1 MAAGLIRMRRVLTIL
16 TAIVLLAAS
25 LAVGALAAD
34 LPFWRRALQLPLPV
48 DALYLPVASI
58 GESSG
63 RHGRGVAD
71 LAAPQPAFTP
81 PQELEQVIARARDA
95 GSRALLVM
103 RGGGLVLSR
112 YFDADDADTL
122 LPAGLIARPVTAMA
136 VGIALADHSIESL
149 DVPVSR
155 YLPEWS
161 DEPRGQITLR
171 QLLEDTS
178 GLETGGAPPRLLRRS
193 PWDDA
198 RHLPA
203 FATARGVRMMLGNDF
218 ASTALGFELEHEPG
232 GFYNA
237 SPANTQLAALI
248 VERAT
253 KQPFEQYLD
262 ARLWRALAGSPAEL
276 ALDRRAGMPAAH
288 CCWRATA
295 PDMLAVLH
303 LLATGGAPV
312 LPEGW
317 VEEMSGPSR
326 VHAESGLQL
335 RRSEVGGFLAL
346 SGSDDDGNE
355 FWVFP
360 QRELAI
366 LNIVNPT
373 GSSPPDL
380 PAMLLWIFGTR

>member
-1 MAAGLIRMRRVLTIL
+1 MATGLIPMRRVLTIL
-16 TAIVLLAAS
+16 TAVALLTAS

-48 DALYLPVASI
+48 DELYLPVASI
-58 GESSG
+58 GVQSPQ
-63 RHGRGVAD
+63 HGRAVAG
-71 LAAPQPAFTP
+71 LAAPVPASMP
-81 PQELEQVIARARDA
+81 PPELEEVVARARAA

-103 RGGGLVLSR
+103 QGGAVVLSR
-112 YFDADDADTL
+112 YFGADDGDSL
-122 LPAGLIARPVTAMA
+122 LPAGLIARPVTATA

-155 YLPEWS
+155 YLPEWAG
-161 DEPRGQITLR
+161 EPRGQITLR

-178 GLETGGAPPRLLRRS
+178 GLETGGAPPRVLRHS

-198 RHLPA
+198 RHLPV
-203 FATARGVRMMLGNDF
+203 FATARGVRMLLGNDF
-218 ASTALGFELEHEPG
+218 ASTALGFELQHEPG
-232 GFYNA
+232 GFYTA

-248 VERAT
+248 IERAT
-253 KQPFEQYLD
+253 GQPFEQYLETH
-262 ARLWRALAGSPAEL
+262 LWRGLAGGPAQL

-295 PDMLAVLH
+295 PDMLGVLQ
-303 LLATGGAPV
+303 LLAAGGAPV

-317 VEEMSGPSR
+317 AQEMARPSR
-326 VHAESGLQL
+326 VHADTGMQL
-335 RRSEVGGFLAL
+335 RRVEIGSFLGL
-346 SGSDDDGNE
+346 TGSDEDGNE

-360 QRELAI
+360 QRQLAI
-366 LNIVNPT
+366 LNIVNANGT
-373 GSSPPDL
+373 TPPDL